1 MEGFG
6 SYLRGARE
14 AKKISLREISR
25 VTRISRSILEAL
37 ERDSRELL
45 LPEVVVKG
53 FIETYARYCGL
64 NPKETL
70 AHYANWQAS
79 KAADKKKPLREG
91 KRGVPVPLRYIFAG
105 AAGVTIVI
113 IAALIS
119 LPSGHAP
126 RRGAQDEAQAK
137 AAPRRQRIIASNPR
151 QTAPVPAVPT
161 QTTVP
166 SSPTQQAAPAPTGPT
181 QRVALSSAPGNSQET
196 SAQSSPV
203 LEHILIL
210 KASERTWIQIKDGSA
225 LPFDVILS
233 RGESFTR
240 KSPHPLTIVIGNA
253 GTVTATYDGK
263 GLGSLGRSGEV
274 VKLTLPS
281 P

>member
-14 AKKISLREISR
+14 ARKISLREISR

-37 ERDSRELL
+37 ERDRRELL
-45 LPEVVVKG
+45 LPEVVIKG
-53 FIETYARYCGL
+53 FIEAYARYCGL

-70 AHYANWQAS
+70 AHYTQWQAK
-79 KAADKKKPLREG
+79 KATEKKKSLPDG
-91 KRGVPVPLRYIFAG
+91 KRGIPLRYIFAG

-119 LPSGHAP
+119 LPSSRNP
-126 RRGAQDEAQAK
+126 RQGAQDIALAK
-137 AAPRRQRIIASNPR
+137 GAPRHQQIIASKSQ
-151 QTAPVPAVPT
+151 QTTPASPVPT
-161 QTTVP
+161 QTTAP
-166 SSPTQQAAPAPTGPT
+166 SSPTEQTPAPTSPT
-181 QRVALSSAPGNSQET
+181 QTVALPFAPGKSQE
-196 SAQSSPV
+196 AAELSSPV
-203 LEHILIL
+203 REHLLVI
-210 KASERTWIQIKDGSA
+210 KASERTWIQIKDGSS

-240 KSPHPLTIVIGNA
+240 KSPHPLTIVVGNA

-263 GLGSLGRSGEV
+263 GLGTLGGNGEV
-274 VKLTLPS
+274 VKITLPS

>member
-1 MEGFG
+1 MIEMEGFG

-37 ERDSRELL
+37 ESDCRELL

-53 FIETYARYCGL
+53 FIEAYARYCGL
-64 NPKETL
+64 KPKETL
-70 AHYANWQAS
+70 AHYAQWQA
-79 KAADKKKPLREG
+79 KNAAEKKKPVRGG
-91 KRGVPVPLRYIFAG
+91 KQGIPLRYIFAG

-119 LPSGHAP
+119 LPGGRTP
-126 RRGAQDEAQAK
+126 RQGAQDVALAK
-137 AAPRRQRIIASNPR
+137 AAPRHQKVIASKTQ
-151 QTAPVPAVPT
+151 QTTPVPTVQT
-161 QTTVP
+161 QTTP
-166 SSPTQQAAPAPTGPT
+166 
-181 QRVALSSAPGNSQET
+181 LSSSLDKSQE
-196 SAQSSPV
+196 APELSSSV
-203 LEHILIL
+203 QEHLLVI
-210 KASERTWIQIKDGSA
+210 KASERTWIQIKDGSS

-263 GLGSLGRSGEV
+263 GLGTLGGSGEV
-274 VKLTLPS
+274 VKITLPS